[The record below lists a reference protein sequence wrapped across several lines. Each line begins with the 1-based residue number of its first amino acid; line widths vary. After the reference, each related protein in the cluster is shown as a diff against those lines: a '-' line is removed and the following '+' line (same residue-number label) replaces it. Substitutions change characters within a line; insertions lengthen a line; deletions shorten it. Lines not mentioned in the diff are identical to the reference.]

1 MLGILE
7 MPSEEELLANRSF
20 FLDQTRRTASPEVTG
35 APRTRAIPRD
45 ASDDARRR
53 RRFLTSSRKR
63 PTRRRRREAK
73 QKKNGVGPMPFLL
86 SVTLVNHKM
95 SVQSDDTHTPR
106 RAFVCQNSVTEKKV
120 KLGKRKRRLFVWPAA

>member
-73 QKKNGVGPMPFLL
+73 QKKWRRTNAVPSVGDARQP
-86 SVTLVNHKM
+86 
-95 SVQSDDTHTPR
+95 
-106 RAFVCQNSVTEKKV
+106 QNE
-120 KLGKRKRRLFVWPAA
+120 RPIR